1 MTFLYV
7 QPSPAG
13 SLLREPANCG
23 LSHSSEEPGPDLGKH
38 IINNIRWLVSGSPD
52 SIDPPQINLMN
63 LSRFHITEGEVEM
76 MKGFCGTT
84 LIFVFLKL
92 ERPLVGWLVFIKA
105 STLSSGPKSHS

>member
-7 QPSPAG
+7 QPSLAG

-92 ERPLVGWLVFIKA
+92 GRPTVGWLVFIKA
-105 STLSSGPKSHS
+105 STLISGPKSHS